1 MINIKRFTIRDMSR
15 FGDLVRGE
23 STPEPAPAPVVE
35 ETPKP
40 KKAKTSNESWVSDK
54 APSKK
59 KKKTWDL

>member
-1 MINIKRFTIRDMSR
+1 MSR

-35 ETPKP
+35 ETPTP
-40 KKAKTSNESWVSDK
+40 KKAKTSDESWVSNK

>member
-1 MINIKRFTIRDMSR
+1 MSR

-23 STPEPAPAPVVE
+23 VTPEPAPVVE